1 MKADDFLPGEAVI
14 AGIRADIDSYE
25 AERRRV
31 HRDRMWRVP
40 MFDGL
45 MLAAIFGLAWLFNS
59 FADPNE
65 QWVSPPHLIL
75 YVLGLAGMFFVHARA
90 VRPARRLQA
99 SLRGRLMP
107 VIFGFVEE
115 MTYRHA
121 EKPASFDR
129 LPRETVGDFSR
140 ERFDDVITGRYDGF
154 AFELYEAKL
163 AGKSGQ
169 PAGDAFAGVIVAFE
183 TIAPF
188 PGMLVAT
195 HKTGKATGFLRDLF
209 GNRLRE
215 IRSGNAALDE
225 RYDFRTDNV
234 EAALPLVTGRLAK
247 ALEWLHET
255 WPENLS
261 RVALKGR
268 DGFLLIPQS
277 KNFFEL
283 PGVSQ
288 PLDYKTHVAP
298 MVADLAALLATAA
311 LVRKAGEAESGGGG

>member
-25 AERRRV
+25 AERRSV
-31 HRDRMWRVP
+31 HRASMWRVP
-40 MFDGL
+40 VFDGL
-45 MLAAIFGLAWLFNS
+45 TLAAIFAVAWLFNS

-65 QWVSPPHLIL
+65 QWVSTPHLIL
-75 YVLGLAGMFFVHARA
+75 YVLGLAGLFFAHARA
-90 VRPARRLQA
+90 VRPARQLQR
-99 SLRGRLMP
+99 SLRDRIMP
-107 VIFGFVEE
+107 VIFGFVED

-121 EKPASFDR
+121 AQPPSFAR
-129 LPRETVGDFSR
+129 LPRETLGDFNR
-140 ERFDDVITGRYDGF
+140 EDFDDVIAGRYEGF

-163 AGKSGQ
+163 SRASSTSK
-169 PAGDAFAGVIVAFE
+169 AEVFAGVIVAFE

-195 HKTGKATGFLRDLF
+195 HKTGKAPGFLRDLF

-215 IRSGNAALDE
+215 VQSGNAALDE

-234 EAALPLVTGRLAK
+234 DAALPLVTGRLAK

-255 WPENLS
+255 WPENIS

-288 PLDYKTHVAP
+288 PLDYKTHVEP

-311 LVRKAGEAESGGGG
+311 LVRKAGESEG